1 MYMFIFFFSFFF
13 VVIKILLLRPR
24 IRLLVLCQI
33 CVYVK
38 RDERVL
44 FVVRILRMKVY
55 IFFFFCNDVIIFRS
69 VTTLVVF
76 NFECGAI

>member
-55 IFFFFCNDVIIFRS
+55 IFFCNDVIIFRS

>member
-38 RDERVL
+38 RDEREL

-55 IFFFFCNDVIIFRS
+55 IFFF
-69 VTTLVVF
+69 L
-76 NFECGAI
+76 